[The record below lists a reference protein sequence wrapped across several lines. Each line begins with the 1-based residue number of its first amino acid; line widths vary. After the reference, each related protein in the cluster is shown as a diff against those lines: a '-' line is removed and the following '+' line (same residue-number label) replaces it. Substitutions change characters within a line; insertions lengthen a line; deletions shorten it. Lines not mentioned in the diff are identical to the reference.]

1 MTILD
6 RYIATY
12 VIGGALLVLLVLSSL
27 GGFITFVGQL
37 HNVGTGQF
45 ALIDAFKFAVLT
57 VPQQAYDM
65 FPVAVLLG
73 SLLGL
78 GGLAANNELVVVRAS
93 GVSMFRIGIA
103 VLIGGLFLATTCGV
117 LGEFLAPPAKRYAE
131 SQRTLKLYDRLSLL
145 GREGIWARD
154 GDLFVNVGQIVAQG
168 KIRGIYIFKYDAAGK
183 LVSMSRAAGATFEQG
198 RWHLLDVRRTQLT
211 DDGAEVTRV
220 QKTDWS
226 TLINPDLLKLFVVDP
241 GDLSSR
247 GLLEYIRYLH
257 GNGLDATKYEVAFWA
272 KLVAPISVLVMVI
285 LALPFVFGPLRSV
298 GAGQRLFVGMLGG
311 IGFYLLNSTIIH
323 SGEVFHLD
331 PVVTASAPT
340 LVLAL
345 VSGFAVAR
353 IR

>member
-6 RYIATY
+6 RYLATY
-12 VIGGALLVLLVLSSL
+12 VIGGALLVLFVLSSL
-27 GGFITFVGQL
+27 GAFINFVGQL
-37 HNVGTGQF
+37 HNVGTGHF
-45 ALIDAFKFAVLT
+45 VLVDAFKFAVLAM
-57 VPQQAYDM
+57 PQQAYDM
-65 FPVAVLLG
+65 FPIAVLVG

-78 GGLAANNELVVVRAS
+78 GSLAANNELVVVRTS
-93 GVSMFRIGIA
+93 GVSMFRVSIA
-103 VLIGGLFLATTCGV
+103 VIIGGLFLATTCGV
-117 LGEFLAPPAKRYAE
+117 LGEFVAPPAKRYAE

-154 GDLFVNVGQIVAQG
+154 GEMFVNVGQIVAQG
-168 KIRGIYIFKYDAAGK
+168 SIRGIYIFKYDQDGR
-183 LVSMSRAAGATFEQG
+183 LVSMSRASGATFADG
-198 RWHLLDVRRTQLT
+198 KWSLLGVRRTQLT
-211 DDGAEVTRV
+211 ADGAEVATVR
-220 QKTDWS
+220 KADWS

-247 GLLEYIRYLH
+247 GLLEYIEYLH

-272 KLVAPISVLVMVI
+272 KLVAPLSVLVMVV

-311 IGFYLLNSTIIH
+311 IGFYLLNNTILH
-323 SGEVFHLD
+323 SGEVFHLN

-340 LVLAL
+340 FLLAL
-345 VSGFAVAR
+345 ISGFAVAR